1 MSKLKNKRDV
11 VAILTNYGRSGISAW
26 YRGCFERIYVF
37 SPSINVDDGWKPVK
51 KYIQETT
58 DTDREKVYFE
68 DWDEA
73 ALRRIIAQ
81 QRKITQK
88 SKELGMKRLYQILV
102 VIDDFADS
110 PHLHKRTGD
119 AALDTLFVRGR
130 HFQITTI
137 VSTQKLRLISN
148 AVRVNSQFFCIWR
161 LRNQL
166 EKDSLLEELT
176 ALLPKADLEAMY
188 EEAVREPFS
197 FLYIYLLNPRE
208 KMFHIRFERALGAVF
223 GKLFASST
231 LFNSECKNVS
241 CCSSNALPHNYDP
254 NRPPWM
260 QRLPEPMAGHPL
272 KQQRSFSD
280 NSNDAVL
287 RGQRMQ
293 RAAYNKLKL
302 MTSIWVDSRKRMAGS
317 DADFEFDI
325 GQTVHLQGS
334 ARLSVFKIRVADTFL
349 STDRGTYLYWEDQAL
364 GTLNWAQLAV
374 GAYTGARLAAWIS
387 SNFASATY
395 VESTNEITGA
405 TPSAPQSIN
414 HLLGPSFVS
423 GGSQIFTFVQMMPY
437 SELYLRCSSL
447 SNAADTVGPL
457 GHDIVAK
464 IICNRGVGHIM
475 ESSTDE
481 NHLVNIR
488 GPITLR
494 YLRFRLTD
502 VDGNTVNLRGTS
514 ISFCI
519 YLEVAGEAQEGERVA
534 EPEELPVEH
543 PDVPS
548 PVKKEPSLPSPAQLR
563 HMRMMRIEPR
573 NERQMLHQFW
583 KRYPA
588 YNLNALMR
596 KRYEEL
602 MDARAFNEFL
612 RDRQLRQQGDAYV
625 DAVGRVQ
632 EAVNRRI
639 PQLRWTVAERNQV
652 RRVLAYINEGEPLKM
667 ALPNRRASR
676 PHTQLGAAVEEEFAS
691 ADDGYEGRPFPQVQR
706 PNFLGPGPDT
716 DDSGPDEAFRRDGFD
731 APRPPQASSS
741 VSGRFAEAAAR
752 GGGAI
757 IAAGAAGVGRSVE
770 NFGFRNATRAVD
782 VIERRVAPTIIG
794 RPSQAEELITR
805 AGQRAQEA
813 ERAAAADIE
822 EFAAQQAAA
831 EGGEMTPLLAEAGT
845 QTAAAAAEGGAALA
859 GLSAFGGAAV
869 EGAGEAAAMAFPLAE
884 GLGMAAGVATG
895 GAAALAGG
903 AAYGLYR
910 GGRWLLGGNDASSS
924 ESVPAVDIHAVDIRT
939 LNNMQ
944 QGSPQEHIS
953 LRQPARSRPVVHYD
967 IAAGDS
973 DEPAQQQPAP
983 QVRSTPSNMPWGI
996 NPVGQP
1002 RRQRA
1007 RLRPPPAEPTFGE
1020 LRREALAHEPEVTNA
1035 VNDELISSLDYK
1047 MRTSNA
1053 SYVTSRKDVQFFP
1066 SSLSTFTSTTSRVA
1080 RIPLTTGG
1088 DFLDPESIK
1097 IAFRFVNNDATNDF
1111 HPLTGHPGCLVK
1123 RIQLFANGQRTDDI
1137 DHYGRNVHMY
1147 TLLKP

>member
-1 MSKLKNKRDV
+1 MGKIKVFPTPEYHVKQSKDPVAPRLPATGIFLGPSKSGKTVALISLILEQYRD
-11 VAILTNYGRSGISAW
+11 
-26 YRGCFERIYVF
+26 CFERIYVF

-51 KYIQETT
+51 KYIHEHMKI

-68 DWDEA
+68 DWDES
-73 ALRRIIAQ
+73 ALRQIIAQ

-88 SKELGMKRLYQILV
+88 SKELGMKRLYQILI

-148 AVRVNSQFFCIWR
+148 AVRVNSQFFCVWR

-208 KMFHIRFERALGAVF
+208 KMFHIRFALGAVF

-254 NRPPWM
+254 SRPPWM
-260 QRLPEPMAGHPL
+260 QRLPEPTAGHPL
-272 KQQRSFSD
+272 VRQRSFSD

-302 MTSIWVDSRKRMAGS
+302 MTSIWVDSRKRVAGS

-334 ARLSVFKIRVADTFL
+334 AR
-349 STDRGTYLYWEDQAL
+349 
-364 GTLNWAQLAV
+364 GTLNWAQLPV

-395 VESTNEITGA
+395 VESTNEITVAHDGNRTILNDQELRALFPNSADYPQGA

-437 SELYLRCSSL
+437 SESAAAASPTPRTPWGLSGTTSWPRSS
-447 SNAADTVGPL
+447 AIEA
-457 GHDIVAK
+457 
-464 IICNRGVGHIM
+464 
-475 ESSTDE
+475 
-481 NHLVNIR
+481 
-488 GPITLR
+488 

-519 YLEVAGEAQEGERVA
+519 YLEVAGEAQEGERKLQVA
-534 EPEELPVEH
+534 EPEQLPVEH
-543 PDVPS
+543 PDVPA
-548 PVKKEPSLPSPAQLR
+548 PVKEEPSLPSPAQLR

-639 PQLRWTVAERNQV
+639 PQLRWAAAERNQV

-667 ALPNRRASR
+667 ALPNRRASIYTSSHFYLDDFPQSTEPLSEATR
-676 PHTQLGAAVEEEFAS
+676 PHTQLGAVVEEEFAS
-691 ADDGYEGRPFPQVQR
+691 ADDGDEGRPFPQVQR

-716 DDSGPDEAFRRDGFD
+716 DDDGPDEAFRRDGFH

-741 VSGRFAEAAAR
+741 VSGRFAEAA
-752 GGGAI
+752 
-757 IAAGAAGVGRSVE
+757 
-770 NFGFRNATRAVD
+770 
-782 VIERRVAPTIIG
+782 
-794 RPSQAEELITR
+794 
-805 AGQRAQEA
+805 
-813 ERAAAADIE
+813 
-822 EFAAQQAAA
+822 
-831 EGGEMTPLLAEAGT
+831 
-845 QTAAAAAEGGAALA
+845 
-859 GLSAFGGAAV
+859 
-869 EGAGEAAAMAFPLAE
+869 
-884 GLGMAAGVATG
+884 
-895 GAAALAGG
+895 
-903 AAYGLYR
+903 
-910 GGRWLLGGNDASSS
+910 
-924 ESVPAVDIHAVDIRT
+924 
-939 LNNMQ
+939 
-944 QGSPQEHIS
+944 
-953 LRQPARSRPVVHYD
+953 
-967 IAAGDS
+967 
-973 DEPAQQQPAP
+973 
-983 QVRSTPSNMPWGI
+983 
-996 NPVGQP
+996 
-1002 RRQRA
+1002 
-1007 RLRPPPAEPTFGE
+1007 
-1020 LRREALAHEPEVTNA
+1020 
-1035 VNDELISSLDYK
+1035 
-1047 MRTSNA
+1047 
-1053 SYVTSRKDVQFFP
+1053 
-1066 SSLSTFTSTTSRVA
+1066 
-1080 RIPLTTGG
+1080 
-1088 DFLDPESIK
+1088 
-1097 IAFRFVNNDATNDF
+1097 
-1111 HPLTGHPGCLVK
+1111 
-1123 RIQLFANGQRTDDI
+1123 
-1137 DHYGRNVHMY
+1137 
-1147 TLLKP
+1147 